1 MFTGFERGTFEFFM
15 ALGFNNNREFFYA
28 NHDWYEKSVRGPLRE
43 LCMDLAPALLRID
56 GDMEVRPA
64 RVISHINRDLRYS
77 RDKSPYRDYM
87 WLGFHRAGW
96 DKRDCFHFYFDIGS
110 DCAHVGAGMY
120 GDDRAWTDA
129 LRRFILK
136 RPGEAHKLLTSDAV
150 RAFELGGGVY
160 KRMSAPEGLSEA
172 LASWY
177 PRKSVFLEHTY
188 APGELMSASLA
199 DDIAARFESLKPIY
213 DFMYRIR
220 PEREPD
226 ASREDAFDRIA
237 AKSAYA
243 PDTPGEFE

>member
-15 ALGFNNNREFFYA
+15 ALGFNNNREFFHA
-28 NHDWYEKSVRGPLRE
+28 NHSWYERSVRDPLRE
-43 LCMDLAPALLRID
+43 LCMDLAPALLKLD

-96 DKRDCFHFYFDIGS
+96 DKRDCFHLYFDIGA

-129 LRRFILK
+129 LRRFICQ
-136 RPGEAHKLLTSDAV
+136 RPSEARELLAGSAA
-150 RAFELGGGVY
+150 RGFELSGGVY
-160 KRMSAPEGLSEA
+160 RRMTPPEGLDAE
-172 LASWY
+172 LLTWY
-177 PRKSVFLEHTY
+177 PRKSICLEHTY
-188 APGELMSASLA
+188 SPGELMSASLA

-220 PEREPD
+220 PEREQD
-226 ASREDAFDRIA
+226 ASAGDAFDRIA
-237 AKSAYA
+237 AQSAYA
-243 PDTPGEFE
+243 PDTPDD